1 MNSLLKFRLLKR
13 FKARTAFFKSESGTI
28 NIMAGLLI
36 IPIIGIISIAVE
48 LGASHGTRVENQYA
62 ADIAALAAALDFSV
76 ASDATRAETVAIAA
90 LTAAGFDSGADILDL
105 SIVPSPVNAA
115 NQAIQV
121 EVSTTQQYV
130 FAGLLGASTSSVID
144 AIATVE
150 ISGGE
155 QNACLIALEDT
166 NSVSVVGAGGSD
178 LVTPGCGI
186 AANGAVD
193 VSGGTDFTLA
203 SISTAADL
211 TIQGGSSVTTMP
223 SANNILENAPPV
235 TDPFFDFAPLQDNL
249 GLVGAAANATTPPF
263 PSNSL
268 FDDFDV
274 PSPFGGTTSFTFQ
287 GKTLTR
293 GADLIWVAPPGVYY
307 IDRYRATDFN
317 ERVRFTGTPTNP
329 STVWILEDIN
339 MGFGAE
345 LYFENTNVFSQ
356 GDYRHNGG
364 GNPLDFGDGDIT
376 FTEIRITGTSQLV
389 IGDGD
394 LNITEDGLTV
404 GGSSNVVIGNG
415 EKTIDGDLAI
425 GGQASLTF
433 GSGDLHIRGDFDP
446 SGSSTFVIN
455 TPSTGVSNV
464 FINGDYVGG
473 SSGQNTFT
481 DTSFFVDGD
490 VIFNSSLTVTA
501 VNAQFFSNGIFDI
514 AASNGSVFITPP
526 FDGTTNIDQVL
537 FATTSTQQS
546 IISGGGNVTL
556 GGVIHIPNGDFL
568 LTGGGEI
575 NQNSECLLLVTQ
587 NFSLQGGS
595 ELNSQCDVFP
605 PGFAGGPGTLALVQ

>member
-1 MNSLLKFRLLKR
+1 M
-13 FKARTAFFKSESGTI
+13 
-28 NIMAGLLI
+28 
-36 IPIIGIISIAVE
+36 
-48 LGASHGTRVENQYA
+48 
-62 ADIAALAAALDFSV
+62 
-76 ASDATRAETVAIAA
+76 
-90 LTAAGFDSGADILDL
+90 
-105 SIVPSPVNAA
+105 
-115 NQAIQV
+115 
-121 EVSTTQQYV
+121 
-130 FAGLLGASTSSVID
+130 ID

-150 ISGGE
+150 ISGGD

-203 SISTAADL
+203 SISTAADVS
-211 TIQGGSSVTTMP
+211 IQGGSSVTTMP
-223 SANNILENAPPV
+223 SANNILENAPLV

-446 SGSSTFVIN
+446 SGSSTFVLN

-481 DTSFFVDGD
+481 DTSFFVAGD

-595 ELNSQCDVFP
+595 QLNSQCNVFP
-605 PGFAGGPGTLALVQ
+605 PGFVGGAGTLALVQ